1 MEFIRKFID
10 VEGHVGSGEQPVY
23 LMDVVPGEQYHTP
36 HSSLLG
42 DDIEWVLTR
51 VGDKVR
57 IPIFAYRTNGTF
69 DTSLWGLGI
78 QCGMHAL
85 DDWRIIA
92 SEWRPKNVILVLG
105 DQAHEFEDGYRIY
118 LGLTIVG
125 DKDG

>member
-1 MEFIRKFID
+1 MEFTRKFID
-10 VEGHVGSGEQPVY
+10 IEGHIGSGEQPVY
-23 LMDVVPGEQYHTP
+23 LMDLVPGNEYHTP

-42 DDIEWVLTR
+42 GEIEWSLSR

-57 IPIFAYRTNGTF
+57 IPIFAYRTNGKF

-78 QCGMHAL
+78 QCGMSAL
-85 DDWRIIA
+85 DAWGGKP
-92 SEWRPKNVILVLG
+92 SSVILVLG
-105 DQAHEFEDGYRIY
+105 DKAHELEDGYRIY

>member
-1 MEFIRKFID
+1 MEFTRKFID
-10 VEGHVGSGEQPVY
+10 VEEHIGSGEQPVY
-23 LMDVVPGEQYHTP
+23 LMDAVPGKKYYTP

-42 DDIEWVLTR
+42 DEIKWTLTR

-57 IPIFAYRTNGTF
+57 IPIFAYRTNGKF

-78 QCGMHAL
+78 QCGMRAL
-85 DDWRIIA
+85 DEWGGKPA
-92 SEWRPKNVILVLG
+92 SVILVLG
-105 DQAHEFEDGYRIY
+105 DKAHELEDGYRIY